1 MLNYLYFIIFFP
13 SISATRL
20 LKVTVF
26 VYSDLMLVTREDEPG
41 RCNVLQ
47 SPLFLR
53 QLRLQDGMY
62 AFTHLSANW
71 ETMVFLDVRDVI
83 RNSRFST
90 FLKSPKKTWTKLE
103 LCKHTVPPNNL
114 ICYHVKPHWPFTF
127 TFQYRIKG
135 EIQQAQIAQL
145 EINTQ
150 FYDYSGI
157 FG

>member
-1 MLNYLYFIIFFP
+1 MSRAGVTSFRVP
-13 SISATRL
+13 SSSGSWGSRTVCTLSHIS
-20 LKVTVF
+20 
-26 VYSDLMLVTREDEPG
+26 
-41 RCNVLQ
+41 Q
-47 SPLFLR
+47 
-53 QLRLQDGMY
+53 
-62 AFTHLSANW
+62 W

-157 FG
+157 FGWVQPEVFRDRPPKIPVTLSFYFTSL